1 MVIDVYDNAERSRY
15 EIAVDGRVV
24 GVADYRSQGDEI
36 VFPHTE
42 IEPSMRGEG
51 LGDKLV
57 RGALDDV
64 RTRGATVV
72 PQCWHVAQFVDENPE
87 YADLVAGS

>member
-1 MVIDVYDNAERSRY
+1 MVIDVYDNAGRSRY

-24 GVADYRSQGDEI
+24 GVADYRSQDDKI

-57 RGALDDV
+57 CGALDDV
-64 RTRGATVV
+64 RSSGATVV
-72 PQCWHVAQFVDENPE
+72 PQCWYVAQFIEENPE